1 MNKHEQQLEALQ
13 DIRQLMRQS
22 TRFLS
27 LSGLS
32 GVIAGV
38 YALGGAWVCNNL
50 LNKYTNESGAPGDR
64 ATYEHLIYHCALLGV
79 GVLLASVFTA
89 FLLSS
94 RKARK
99 NGETLFNPIAFKLL
113 INMFIPLLAGGVFCF
128 AAVYQGENHVIFVV
142 PAMLIF
148 YGLALINA
156 SKYTIHDVR
165 YLGLLQLL
173 LGMICLFLPRYGLL
187 FWLLGFGVLHIV
199 YGTIMWFKYDRNQET
214 VSRK

>member
-32 GVIAGV
+32 GIIAGV
-38 YALGGAWVCNNL
+38 YALGGAWFCHSL
-50 LNKYTNESGAPGDR
+50 LSNYIPEPGTPNDDAP
-64 ATYEHLIYHCALLGV
+64 YQYVIYRCALLGV
-79 GVLLASVFTA
+79 VVLLASVITA
-89 FLLSS
+89 FLMSS

-99 NGETLFNPIAFKLL
+99 NGEKLFNPIAFKLL
-113 INMFIPLLAGGVFCF
+113 INMFIPLLAGGVFCL
-128 AAVYQGENHVIFVV
+128 AALYQGNSHVIFVV

-173 LGMICLFLPRYGLL
+173 LGMICLFVPRYGLL
-187 FWLLGFGVLHIV
+187 FWSLGFGVLHIV
-199 YGTIMWFKYDRNQET
+199 YGTIMWFKYDRNPAT